1 MPLRASN
8 LRRVFPAFARNQSIA
23 PCVEVAV
30 PPSVRRDDK
39 LEPPVS
45 MKFAYLALGASCL
58 AVSCLSASAAPAWAP
73 TATGEQELRD
83 GRPVSQV
90 DAAPDGAVLIHAA
103 IDIPAPPKVVWT
115 VMSDCARA
123 NRLVVTVTSCRILES
138 DPAHNTEVR
147 ETVTKGNLIVPTIH
161 NVVREELQPYTVIKF
176 QKAGGDLR
184 EEQGE
189 WRLVALQGGAGTRVI
204 YENLVSADI
213 MAPAPL
219 VRAGMRKD
227 VAKVMINLKRECIT
241 GSDPRPVGRT
251 RE

>member
-1 MPLRASN
+1 M
-8 LRRVFPAFARNQSIA
+8 
-23 PCVEVAV
+23 
-30 PPSVRRDDK
+30 
-39 LEPPVS
+39 
-45 MKFAYLALGASCL
+45 
-58 AVSCLSASAAPAWAP
+58 
-73 TATGEQELRD
+73 
-83 GRPVSQV
+83 
-90 DAAPDGAVLIHAA
+90 
-103 IDIPAPPKVVWT
+103 
-115 VMSDCARA
+115 
-123 NRLVVTVTSCRILES
+123 
-138 DPAHNTEVR
+138 R

-227 VAKVMINLKRECIT
+227 VAKVMINLKRESIA
-241 GSDPRPVGRT
+241 GADPRVADRS
-251 RE
+251 RD